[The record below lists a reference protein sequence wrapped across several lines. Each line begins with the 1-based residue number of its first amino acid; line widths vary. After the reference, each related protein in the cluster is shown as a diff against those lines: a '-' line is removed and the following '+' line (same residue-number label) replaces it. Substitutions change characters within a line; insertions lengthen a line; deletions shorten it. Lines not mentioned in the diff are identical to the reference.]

1 MGFFSR
7 WRIHK
12 RVAKQGQVEVSE
24 RNGIRRLH
32 LGGDTVQSAMRVSM
46 PDALEIAYTRSMMAF
61 LLFQTRTAEILMIG
75 LGGGSTAKWLYR
87 QLPAAR
93 ITVVE
98 INPEVIPVAHNYF
111 YLPTDPERLPILVGE
126 GAEYIAQHPHACD
139 ALLVDGYDEVAL
151 APSLATAK
159 FFTDCRLALKPHGVF
174 VMNLWGSDP
183 KFREYVDILTQC
195 FDGLLLCL
203 PAAERGNIAVLGFER
218 SPNMP
223 TWDAL
228 KQRARELE
236 ALHGLEFLKFVD
248 GLQKMNLHSEKR
260 LII

>member
-24 RNGIRRLH
+24 FRGVRRLH
-32 LGGDTVQSAMRVSM
+32 LGGDTVQSAMRVNA

-61 LLFQTRTAEILMIG
+61 LLFQTRTTEIAMIG
-75 LGGGSTAKWLYR
+75 LGGGCTAKWLYG
-87 QLPAAR
+87 QFPAAH

-98 INPEVIPVAHNYF
+98 INPAVIPIAHNYF
-111 YLPTDPERLPILVGE
+111 YLPSDPARLRILVGE
-126 GAEYIAQHPHACD
+126 GADYIAQHPGACD
-139 ALLVDGYDEVAL
+139 VLLVDGYDEVAL
-151 APSLATAK
+151 APSLATAA
-159 FFTDCRLALKPHGVF
+159 FFSHCRLALKSGGVF

-183 KFREYVDILTQC
+183 QFRHYVDLLTDC

-203 PAAERGNIAVLGFER
+203 PAAERGNIVVLGFEC

-248 GLQKMNLHSEKR
+248 GLQKMNLHNEKR
-260 LII
+260 LIV